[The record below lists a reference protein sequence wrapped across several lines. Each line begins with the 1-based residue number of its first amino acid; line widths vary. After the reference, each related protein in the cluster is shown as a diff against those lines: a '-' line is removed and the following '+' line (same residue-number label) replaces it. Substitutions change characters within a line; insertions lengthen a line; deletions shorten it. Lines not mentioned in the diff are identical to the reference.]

1 MKKLFTLVVM
11 MCLLGINRV
20 WAGPYIY
27 FNECPQLDYG
37 TTSYDCLSP
46 ELFSSWKIDGI
57 NHQFDAGWSGSI
69 YGPIP
74 SSFFSNVKVGDQIR
88 VKAASGS
95 VSNSNQFALKQ
106 SQNGSS
112 NDPYPNIASG
122 YYTSFTNNETSA
134 TITVDQSLLD
144 YIKSNG
150 MRIQGYGFTLASVEI
165 IPDKSQFTW
174 TAEPH
179 GDIMITGGMSGIA
192 NGVYTLNNPSSL
204 TFTGTGYI
212 IITCNRDN
220 QMKASYM
227 ITVLKDGQKR
237 YWDFTKHQ
245 LVIGPDRSDLSWRL
259 ANDGSWESKN
269 YNLNNDREWAF
280 RYTGSIN
287 VTRTRD
293 IIAETNGGSYNG
305 DERILYI
312 NEGNY
317 GEAGYQNNGYNKLSI
332 RNGGAANV
340 ADHSIDRFF
349 AVENNVTIKIPNL
362 KAGDRVRMRIDKY
375 GEMLNLRFTNAQD
388 AAGKLIEGDYRVGGS
403 SDLTNNKDVMKA
415 YYNFIVGHDGD
426 FTFKQTNANVLLRI
440 YDIEVYT
447 GDFIMSNEILSDK
460 NEYTIV
466 TPYGIENAR
475 NPEYHMNHRGKA
487 EPNLELAWVLSTGN
501 LQLKK
506 SDFSVTKTDPNDG
519 STKSDDHVYLNKN
532 SIKNKFGAFKIRL
545 HVKDATGVYVTDYA
559 DRVMSVGYYEK
570 VGHPYTWDFT
580 DLERYSAGLMEND
593 YNNYHYKNIY
603 NDGKNALDN
612 EEDMNNW
619 MMSKGE
625 RSFNYTRN
633 NPKGAPFAW
642 GSQLYAYD
650 HMIPESRGIGFYP
663 LHMGSGSITLSTDGL
678 KIDDGKNDI
687 YSYDASAYGDIQ
699 GKSLGDG
706 YGNKTL
712 EKKWIWETPWLVPT
726 KEQREQGI
734 DPYTGSPYIKP
745 LNFNYDLGSD
755 PRIGW
760 KLTIYDVPNE
770 TAVYIRVKTIK
781 DKTPKL
787 TLDFTRTAE
796 VDGNNAPN
804 PQAPWNYFKRIID
817 NGDGTND
824 IIVGVS
830 PTNSNTVEPFSF
842 ILNNVIVKKIATSKD
857 LKYIGQTGHATE
869 SRFRTI
875 DHTLDEFFTNEPI
888 KAYQGKYND
897 DYSKLILKEVN
908 IMKGATN
915 DDEMGKGTVL
925 IHSSGTDA
933 GNGFTNKTVNV
944 IDDGFHM
951 FVPDMHDFPLSE
963 NIESGGAV
971 IERGSY
977 TYDGPG
983 ADDVSENVLISKGY
997 NQNIHY
1003 YIGKVKLT
1011 VAPISGTNT
1020 NLVLSAKRYTYG
1032 GDGTD
1037 KGNGYD
1043 VYFLRVDPSKA
1054 GATVPGYSAYIQI
1067 PTEKMRK
1074 LTSNNGGQAKMS
1086 IVFED
1091 ELFGEIN
1098 NGIATGIE
1106 DANHLMDNGQWT
1118 MDNAEWRTIDGQKLN
1133 GMPTAKGLYI
1143 VNGKKV
1149 MVK

>member
-1 MKKLFTLVVM
+1 MKKLFTLVTM
-11 MCLLGINRV
+11 MILLGVNRA
-20 WAGPYIY
+20 WAGPYVY
-27 FNECPQLDYG
+27 FNVCPQLDFG
-37 TTSYDCLSP
+37 TTSYDFLSP
-46 ELFSSWKIDGI
+46 ELFVASWSQQT
-57 NHQFDAGWSGSI
+57 NHPFDSDWSPSI
-69 YGPIP
+69 YGPI
-74 SSFFSNVKVGDQIR
+74 SRDFFANAKVGDKIR
-88 VKAASGS
+88 V
-95 VSNSNQFALKQ
+95 
-106 SQNGSS
+106 NGS
-112 NDPYPNIASG
+112 NITYGNNNGKLNNEFAFKIASG
-122 YYTSFTNNETSA
+122 DFQDIGSGYYANFNDNKTSA
-134 TITVDQSLLD
+134 TIEIDQTLLN
-144 YIKSNG
+144 YIQANG
-150 MRIQGYGFTLASVEI
+150 MRIQGHGFYMNSVEI
-165 IPDKSQFTW
+165 VPEKSGFTW
-174 TAEPH
+174 YAEPH
-179 GDIMITGGMSGIA
+179 GITITGGTTGN
-192 NGVYTLNNPSSL
+192 NGTRWTLDPSNSSNFS
-204 TFTGTGYI
+204 FTGTGYI
-212 IITCNRDN
+212 IITCERDN
-220 QMKASYM
+220 MKASYM
-227 ITVLKDGQKR
+227 ITVLKEGQKR

-245 LVIGPDRSDLSWRL
+245 LVIGPDRSVLSWRL
-259 ANDGSWESKN
+259 ANDGSWESHN
-269 YNLNNDREWAF
+269 YNQHNDNEWAF

-293 IIAETNGGSYNG
+293 IIAETNGGVVNG

-317 GEAGYQNNGYNKLSI
+317 GESDYANNGYNKLSI
-332 RNGGAANV
+332 RNGGDANV
-340 ADHSIDRFF
+340 ADHSINRFF
-349 AVENNVTIKIPNL
+349 AVEDNVTIKIPGL
-362 KAGDRVRMRIDKY
+362 KQGDRVRMRIDKY
-375 GEMLNLRFTNAQD
+375 GEILKLNFTNAQD
-388 AAGKLIEGDYRVGGS
+388 AIGTLITGDYTVGGS
-403 SDLTNNKDVMKA
+403 SDTSNGKDEMKA
-415 YYNFIVGHDGD
+415 YYNFIVDHDGD
-426 FTFKQTNANVLLRI
+426 FTFKQTQSGILLRI

-447 GDFIMSNEILSDK
+447 GDFIMSNEILSAQ

-466 TPYGIENAR
+466 NPYGTENAR
-475 NPEYHMNHRGKA
+475 DPQYGIHFRGKA
-487 EPNLELAWVLSTGN
+487 ESGLDLAWVLSTGTLN
-501 LQLKK
+501 LTK
-506 SDFSVTKTDPNDG
+506 SDFTISKTDPNTN
-519 STKSDDHVYLNKN
+519 STGTQDNVYLKK
-532 SIKNKFGAFKIRL
+532 SAIKDKFGAFKIRL
-545 HVKDATGVYVTDYA
+545 HVKDASGNYVTDYA
-559 DRVMSVGYYEK
+559 DRTMSVGYYEN

-580 DLERYSAGLMEND
+580 DLERYSANLMAAD
-593 YNNYHYKNIY
+593 YDNYHNHTVY
-603 NDGKNALDN
+603 NDGKTVLDD

-619 MMSKGE
+619 MIWKGV
-625 RSFNYTRN
+625 RAFNFQRTG

-650 HMIPESRGIGFYP
+650 QMIPEARGIAFTP
-663 LHMGSGSITLSTDGL
+663 LHMGNGSITLSTEGL
-678 KIDDGKNDI
+678 KIDGGYNDT
-687 YSYDASAYGDIQ
+687 YSHDASAYGDVK
-699 GKSLGDG
+699 GKSLGQG
-706 YGNKTL
+706 YGNDTP
-712 EKKWIWETPWLVPT
+712 EKQWIWEIPWEAANDDHPA
-726 KEQREQGI
+726 
-734 DPYTGSPYIKP
+734 PY
-745 LNFNYDLGSD
+745 NYDSSKERD
-755 PRIGW
+755 PRLGW
-760 KLTIYDVPNE
+760 KLTIYDLPNE
-770 TAVYIRVKTIK
+770 TAIYIRVKTIK

-787 TLDFTRTAE
+787 TLDFKRTVE
-796 VDGNNAPN
+796 ENGITAPN
-804 PQAPWNYFKRIID
+804 PRAPWNYFKRIID
-817 NGDGTND
+817 NGDGTKD

-830 PTNSNTVEPFSF
+830 PTQSNTVQPFSF
-842 ILNNVIVKKIATSKD
+842 ILNNVIVKRIATSKD

-963 NIESGGAV
+963 NVESGGAV
-971 IERGSY
+971 IDERGSY

-997 NQNIHY
+997 NQNVY
-1003 YIGKVKLT
+1003 AYIGKEKLT
-1011 VAPISGTNT
+1011 VVPISGTNT

-1118 MDNAEWRTIDGQKLN
+1118 MDNAVWRTIDGQKLN